1 MIIVNPKMKIDNR
14 RRVAVVGIGNILL
27 RDEGIG
33 VHIARL
39 LRETTPIGKIS
50 LEVIDG
56 GTSPEVFFFV
66 EGVDK
71 LILIDAVKGGGSPGS
86 VYLFHPEDIVPEEKY
101 AISAHEMDLMYNLKM
116 MELSGVKP
124 KEVVI
129 IGVEPKDISE
139 GMELSPELSDKIPQ
153 IMKVVTSELELM
165 DIK

>member
-1 MIIVNPKMKIDNR
+1 MKIDNQ

-33 VHIARL
+33 VHVARL
-39 LRETTPIGKIS
+39 LRETPPIGKIS

-56 GTSPEVFFFV
+56 GTSPEVFSLV

-71 LILIDAVKGGGSPGS
+71 LILIDAVNGGGSPGS

-101 AISAHEMDLMYNLKM
+101 AISAHDLDLMYNLKM
-116 MELSGVKP
+116 MELTGTRP
-124 KEVVI
+124 KEVII

-139 GMELSPELSDKIPQ
+139 GMELSAELSDKIPE
-153 IMKVVTSELELM
+153 IIKIVTSELEL
-165 DIK
+165 INTK